1 MVELKF
7 NIKDEISPRMAALL
21 DSFKDF
27 TEPLRKAEEYMLG
40 SITETFREQGRPQ
53 HWAPWKDPEKVL
65 LGRLYRHRGGSYR
78 KLSKENR
85 AIARKL
91 IRGQLGI
98 EEARKMWKGKKGKEG
113 KMPKWVENL
122 VGGGQIL
129 IDTGTLM
136 RSVTART
143 PTTGSIR
150 KLTKTELVIGTN
162 VEYAPYHQ
170 YGTKH
175 IPARPFL
182 QILPEDKENI
192 TKIFKDWLE
201 KIAGYKGG

>member
-7 NIKDEISPRMAALL
+7 NVRDEISPTLKGLMEKI
-21 DSFKDF
+21 KDF
-27 TEPLRKAEEYMLG
+27 REPLTQAREYMLG
-40 SITETFREQGRPQ
+40 SITETFRVGGRPEK
-53 HWAPWKDPEKVL
+53 WAPLKPSSI
-65 LGRLYRHRGGSYR
+65 RARAYRHRRGS
-78 KLSKENR
+78 SAR
-85 AIARKL
+85 AKRARKKAIEIMMAGN
-91 IRGQLGI
+91 IR
-98 EEARKMWKGKKGKEG
+98 
-113 KMPKWVENL
+113 P
-122 VGGGQIL
+122 L

-201 KIAGYKGG
+201 KVAGYKGG

>member
-27 TEPLRKAEEYMLG
+27 TQPLKKAEEYMLG
-40 SITETFREQGRPQ
+40 SITETFRVGGRPEK
-53 HWAPWKDPEKVL
+53 WAPLKPSSIL
-65 LGRLYRHRGGSYR
+65 ARIYRHHQTPRREDYATE
-78 KLSKENR
+78 KAYQR
-85 AIARKL
+85 ALKRIK
-91 IRGQLGI
+91 
-98 EEARKMWKGKKGKEG
+98 EARKKAREKTKALLAAGANI
-113 KMPKWVENL
+113 PIL
-122 VGGGQIL
+122 V
-129 IDTGTLM
+129 DKGTLM

-143 PTTGSIR
+143 PTDKSIR
-150 KLTKTELVIGTN
+150 KLTRTELVIGTN

-170 YGTKH
+170 YGTKY

>member
-27 TEPLRKAEEYMLG
+27 TQPLRKAEQYMLG
-40 SITETFREQGRPQ
+40 SIKETFRVEGRPQ
-53 HWAPWKDPEKVL
+53 HWAPLKPSSIL
-65 LGRLYRHRGGSYR
+65 ARIYRHHQKPRREDYATE
-78 KLSKENR
+78 KAYQR
-85 AIARKL
+85 ALKRIKGARKK
-91 IRGQLGI
+91 
-98 EEARKMWKGKKGKEG
+98 AREKTKALLAAGEH
-113 KMPKWVENL
+113 PP
-122 VGGGQIL
+122 IL
-129 IDTGTLM
+129 RDTQTLM
-136 RSVTART
+136 RSVTAREH
-143 PTTGSIR
+143 PKGIR
-150 KLTKTELVIGTN
+150 KLTKTELIIGTN

-201 KIAGYKGG
+201 KVAGYRGG

>member
-7 NIKDEISPRMAALL
+7 NIKDEISPRMAQLM
-21 DSFKDF
+21 DSLKDF
-27 TEPLRKAEEYMLG
+27 TEPLKKAEEYMLG
-40 SITETFREQGRPQ
+40 SITETFRVGGRPEK
-53 HWAPWKDPEKVL
+53 WAPLKPSSI
-65 LGRLYRHRGGSYR
+65 RARAYRHRRGS
-78 KLSKENR
+78 SAR
-85 AIARKL
+85 AKRARKKAIEIMMAGN
-91 IRGQLGI
+91 IR
-98 EEARKMWKGKKGKEG
+98 
-113 KMPKWVENL
+113 P
-122 VGGGQIL
+122 L

-136 RSVTART
+136 RSVTARSD
-143 PTTGSIR
+143 PRGIR
-150 KLTKTELVIGTN
+150 QLTKTELVIGTN

-201 KIAGYKGG
+201 KVAGYKGG